1 MNDMSVEEW
10 YSRQCNGE
18 WEHGFGVEIATIDN
32 PMVSQYRPARYLKT
46 VRRIRAGEN
55 RPRTGRLDFTTGLKS
70 RNFRFAVDH

>member
-32 PMVSQYRPARYLKT
+32 PMVSQYLHDTSKRYAVFARVKIDRGQDDWISLP
-46 VRRIRAGEN
+46 G
-55 RPRTGRLDFTTGLKS
+55 
-70 RNFRFAVDH
+70 